1 MNRSELL
8 AAMAANKPAPRPLTT
23 TEQSAAAGSK
33 FARPLSSSQVVT
45 QESRATEQHG
55 PKFPPQAA
63 VAPEPKAAQPITE
76 KQSTFLRKLLA
87 ERVGITEAEDIRN
100 ALNIARTNKTLDK
113 GMASE
118 FITRLLAIQPNP
130 VVRQAPISSGLPG
143 QDGTP
148 PLQALKSDDAWKR
161 PECVPDG
168 NYALTAEDGVVKF
181 YEVNTNQGVCWVSVH
196 ASDERYNLKGRTRH
210 QVLDAIAAD
219 PVAAQRL
226 YGYKSLRCG
235 RCGREL
241 SLVQSRATGFGRTC
255 ATKLGVE
262 YLAEADARALL
273 AEGNIST
280 EGITDL

>member
-1 MNRSELL
+1 MSNHHSEDIQVTATVNISRDDLI
-8 AAMAANKPAPRPLTT
+8 AAMNANKPAPRPLTT

-33 FARPLSSSQVVT
+33 FARPDTARQ
-45 QESRATEQHG
+45 
-55 PKFPPQAA
+55 QAA
-63 VAPEPKAAQPITE
+63 VAPQSKPEPKAAQPATE
-76 KQSTFLRKLLA
+76 PQYSYLRKLLA

-100 ALNIARTNKTLDK
+100 ALNQARTNKTLDR

-118 FITRLLAIQPNP
+118 FITRLLAIRPNP
-130 VVRQAPISSGLPG
+130 VAAPAPAA
-143 QDGTP
+143 P
-148 PLQALKSDDAWKR
+148 APKSDDAWKR
-161 PECVPDG
+161 PDCVPDG
-168 NYALTAEDGVVKF
+168 NYALTAEDGLVKF

-196 ASDERYNLKGRTRH
+196 ASDERYNLKGRARH

-255 ATKLGVE
+255 AGKLGVE
-262 YLAEADARALL
+262 YLGEADARALL

-280 EGITDL
+280 EGLSDL